1 MIEIYSPL
9 VHKGK
14 VRKIKDIEVA
24 TLVKKYQDRFG
35 ISTERF
41 FRDLDRISIYQCTE
55 TGYSFYYPFNLDGDS
70 FFYEELQ
77 RWKHYYEPWK
87 WEHQVAL
94 DRLKGDEKILEIGS
108 GTGGFLGTLSERK
121 FDITGL
127 ELNEKAV
134 KESRANGW
142 KVSNQTVQNHALEYP
157 EKYDVVC
164 SFQVVEHIAA
174 VKSFIQASLDC
185 LKPGGKMIIS
195 VPNNDSIKMKL
206 LNLGCGTHFHNDWTN
221 LDFVS
226 TGENVI
232 AHDLLKG
239 IPFKN
244 KSFDVV
250 YHSHVLEHFRKEDGA
265 AFMKECYRVL
275 KPGGIIRVVLPN
287 LETIVKNYIQFLDAA
302 LLGNKRAEHNYD

>member
-70 FFYEELQ
+70 FSYEELQ

-195 VPNNDSIKMKL
+195 VPNNDSFMKL
-206 LNLGCGTHFHNDWTN
+206 ELNFLNCPPHHMGLWNQN
-221 LDFVS
+221 S
-226 TGENVI
+226 
-232 AHDLLKG
+232 
-239 IPFKN
+239 
-244 KSFDVV
+244 
-250 YHSHVLEHFRKEDGA
+250 LEK
-265 AFMKECYRVL
+265 
-275 KPGGIIRVVLPN
+275 
-287 LETIVKNYIQFLDAA
+287 LETIFDVTTSEVLLSPVGKHREYFKGVMLRYWKSKYRFISYR
-302 LLGNKRAEHNYD
+302 LLGLYFNWKEHSFCDVLKGLTIQVHFLKNEV